1 MVPLGLLVLRALWE
15 GTLVKGLGEV
25 SPRSR
30 PAQTLFPPPPPPPHL
45 EPPAVLRLV
54 GTCPQVDWGQER
66 GCQSPGYL
74 PRLEGGGGCRAPK
87 ELGVGQALWSPWS
100 SLGPGPVRYLVPSIF
115 GLDITNMPSRRG
127 RQPAVPMMSPC
138 RDWII

>member
-30 PAQTLFPPPPPPPHL
+30 PAQTLSPHPTPRSL
-45 EPPAVLRLV
+45 LLCLDLLGHVPKWTGARRGDASLLAACPGWKGV
-54 GTCPQVDWGQER
+54 GVVGLQKSW
-66 GCQSPGYL
+66 
-74 PRLEGGGGCRAPK
+74 
-87 ELGVGQALWSPWS
+87 GVGQALWSPWG
-100 SLGPGPVRYLVPSIF
+100 SLGPGPVRYLVPCIF